1 MKKSIFAIAA
11 LATGMAFAACGN
23 TGKGGDADSTKNDA
37 QQNTEEV
44 KKDGDCCKEAKSSDE
59 CCGEAKDGLCDEYN
73 KGKDAVENAIEK
85 GQKTVENAQKT
96 VDQVKQDVNQVK
108 KDAENVK
115 NAAEQL
121 RKSIQN

>member
-11 LATGMAFAACGN
+11 LAMGMAFAACGN

-59 CCGEAKDGLCDEYN
+59 CCGEAKDGLCEKYN
-73 KGKDAVENAIEK
+73 EGKEAVQNAIEK
-85 GQKTVENAQKT
+85 GQKAVENVQST
-96 VDQVKQDVNQVK
+96 VDQVKQDV
-108 KDAENVK
+108 ENTK
-115 NAAEQL
+115 AAAEKLQQTVKGL
-121 RKSIQN
+121 K

>member
-11 LATGMAFAACGN
+11 LAMGMAFAACGN

-44 KKDGDCCKEAKSSDE
+44 KKDGDCCKEK
-59 CCGEAKDGLCDEYN
+59 EAKPADDCCKGGLSDEYN

-108 KDAENVK
+108 MDAENVK